1 LDKSKTYGLIGSA
14 IFCLLT
20 FLILWFVLMPIPLMP
35 EEDEGIMVSFG
46 DNPEGA
52 GIGDGGF
59 SKPAVENVAN
69 PVPVA
74 VSVPKPATT
83 SRPQEMMTQDDENAL
98 AIAAQ
103 KKKDREKQRELDM
116 QRLEQQRQAAAAV
129 AEQKRRQEAI
139 AKANDLM
146 GGSFGNGGGSGSGTS
161 TGDTRQGNPAGSGT
175 SGGHGWSLNGRS
187 LIGSLATPS
196 YPSNVE
202 GKVTVTI
209 RVDAA
214 GRVINAS
221 VGSNTTI
228 SDAQTRNAALTAAKN
243 TRFSA
248 GNGVSVGT
256 ITYNFKLR

>member
-1 LDKSKTYGLIGSA
+1 MDKSKIYGLIGSA

-20 FLILWFVLMPIPLMP
+20 FLILWFVFMPATMIPQ
-35 EEDEGIMVSFG
+35 EDEGIMVSFG
-46 DNPEGA
+46 DSPEGA
-52 GIGDGGF
+52 GIGVGG
-59 SKPAVENVAN
+59 PVNPTPENVVN

-74 VSVPKPATT
+74 VSTPKPAV
-83 SRPQEMMTQDDENAL
+83 SHPQEMMTTEDENAL

-103 KKKDREKQRELDM
+103 KKKDRERNRELDM
-116 QRLEQQRQAAAAV
+116 QRLEQQRQAAAEA

-161 TGDTRQGNPAGSGT
+161 SGDTRQGNPAGSGT

-187 LIGSLATPS
+187 LVGSLATPS

-202 GKVTVTI
+202 GRVTVAI

-214 GRVINAS
+214 GHVTNAS
-221 VGSNTTI
+221 VSSPTNI
-228 SDAQTRNAALTAAKN
+228 SDAQTRSAAVAAARN

-256 ITYNFKLR
+256 ITYNFKLK